1 MLEKRSTAGATVP
14 ALFVALPAALFYGIL
29 FRCLVNLPVLD
40 DYDALLGFL
49 NQVVQ
54 QKGAAA
60 RLLSFLAAQHNE
72 YKLFFAHGVAWA
84 QFALVGHVN
93 FSCLCVLGSS
103 AVLVL
108 ALILWRMFLP
118 AEKDFAR
125 RLAFFVPVAWLLFQL
140 SYWETLDWA
149 MASLENLWVVVF
161 SLGAI
166 GCLLRPS
173 RKSFAAALVL
183 YALAIAASGNG
194 FLLLPL
200 GLLVL
205 GLRRRLV
212 RAAGW
217 LAVSAVCIAAYAYRY
232 NPMSSQ
238 SPSHGSVFSALLH
251 LRPDYAIAF
260 AGNAGAIAGKSA
272 LSIGIS
278 LALGAS
284 LLALFGWL
292 ARRGYGRRNP
302 FVSCSVL
309 FVLLT
314 ALGVAGLRSEFGLT
328 QSLEPRYTIYGVL
341 LAIFAWAAVAEEFV
355 QHRRGAL
362 LNNTPYLAMAAVAVL
377 FSLCMDEIGYL
388 NLARRER
395 DAIAGMAAFE
405 QSAGKPAS
413 GGPVLPFPH
422 ETANLTAFRARAR
435 EILSES
441 IRLGVYQPP
450 SF

>member
-1 MLEKRSTAGATVP
+1 MPHRKVVHPSPKNRVDQFDHPPHRLTGKPSEHIPELPQQRRPLLQLRRIVGPPCSLTTENATKFKTQESKTVP
-14 ALFVALPAALFYGIL
+14 LCEVGQSAFLLVDLDSQFGQLLPQSLVHRLHQPVMPRMSSRLISPDHPQNVHIGRRCI
-29 FRCLVNLPVLD
+29 FRC
-40 DYDALLGFL
+40 
-49 NQVVQ
+49 
-54 QKGAAA
+54 
-60 RLLSFLAAQHNE
+60 
-72 YKLFFAHGVAWA
+72 
-84 QFALVGHVN
+84 
-93 FSCLCVLGSS
+93 
-103 AVLVL
+103 
-108 ALILWRMFLP
+108 
-118 AEKDFAR
+118 
-125 RLAFFVPVAWLLFQL
+125 AWLL
-140 SYWETLDWA
+140 
-149 MASLENLWVVVF
+149 

-200 GLLVL
+200 GLLVC
-205 GLRRRLV
+205 GLPAAV

-314 ALGVAGLRSEFGLT
+314 ALGVAGLRSE
-328 QSLEPRYTIYGVL
+328 S
-341 LAIFAWAAVAEEFV
+341 
-355 QHRRGAL
+355 
-362 LNNTPYLAMAAVAVL
+362 
-377 FSLCMDEIGYL
+377 D
-388 NLARRER
+388 
-395 DAIAGMAAFE
+395 
-405 QSAGKPAS
+405 
-413 GGPVLPFPH
+413 
-422 ETANLTAFRARAR
+422 
-435 EILSES
+435 
-441 IRLGVYQPP
+441 
-450 SF
+450 